1 MAAVSDLCKSLEQS
15 DADALEFYFALV
27 DLLEGSFSTARL
39 QRLGVAVNRFEF
51 EVALIE
57 LEGIA
62 GELDAGL
69 RKLTSDR

>member
-1 MAAVSDLCKSLEQS
+1 MAGVPDIVAQLRTRLE
-15 DADALEFYFALV
+15 LYFALV

-51 EVALIE
+51 EAALIE